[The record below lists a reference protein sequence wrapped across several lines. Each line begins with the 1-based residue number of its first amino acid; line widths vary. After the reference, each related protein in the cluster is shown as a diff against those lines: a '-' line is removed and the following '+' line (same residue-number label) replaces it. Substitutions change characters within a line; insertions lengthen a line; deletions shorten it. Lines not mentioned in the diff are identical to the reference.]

1 MKKDFFANI
10 DYSSMKPVQGDLLI
24 SEPFL
29 FDPYFKRTVIL
40 LAEHNDQG
48 SVGFILNRP
57 VNLNIGDIVEGFP
70 AFDAEVFFGGP
81 VNQNNLFYVHTLG
94 EKMEGSSE
102 ILPGLFWG
110 GDFEKLKDLVVA
122 GQVKPSGIR
131 FFAGYSGWEK
141 NQLKK
146 ELREKSWI
154 VTKATLDQV
163 LNGRTKEFWK
173 ETLEKMGS
181 KFAIMSKFPED
192 PTMN

>member
-1 MKKDFFANI
+1 MDFFSKI
-10 DYSSMKPVQGDLLI
+10 DYKNIQPQQGRLLI

-40 LAEHNDQG
+40 LVEHNENG

-57 VNLNIGDIVEGFP
+57 VNVNVSEIVDNFP
-70 AFDAEVFFGGP
+70 EFEAEVYFGGP

-94 EKMEGSSE
+94 NALEDCAEV
-102 ILPGLFWG
+102 LPGLFWG
-110 GDFEKLKDLVVA
+110 GNFDRLKDLIIA
-122 GQVKPSGIR
+122 GKVQPNEIR

-146 ELREKSWI
+146 ELKGKSWI
-154 VTKATLDQV
+154 VTEATIDQA
-163 LNGRTKEFWK
+163 LNGRTKQFWNEVLK
-173 ETLEKMGS
+173 KMGS
-181 KFAIMSKFPED
+181 KFAIMSNFPED